1 VLLLLP
7 VDLVEV
13 GPSYSTSD
21 LSRLRSIFVSPT
33 EGRDSIPLYRKVGP

>member
-1 VLLLLP
+1 VLLLLS

-21 LSRLRSIFVSPT
+21 LSYLRSIFVSFI
-33 EGRDSIPLYRKVGP
+33 EGRNSIPLYCKVGP